1 MATASLL
8 LETTS
13 FVVRG
18 ESSKSSL
25 NWNPLLKK
33 TFPTTQIHFQPI
45 RKNRNLFL
53 KRSEINNFKM
63 KCLLKSGEKEE
74 EKERKGSSIDGIIEV
89 ISKAFKKVI
98 QKPAIAAI
106 ILGLLLTYDP
116 HSALAASGGRVGGRA
131 FSSHSSSSSSSSR
144 SYSPSTSSRGFAY
157 SVPYSS
163 PSLLG
168 FGGGG
173 LYVGPA
179 IGFGAGSGFFL
190 ILAGFAAFVLV
201 SGFLSDQSDGSVLTD
216 TQKTTVIKLQVGLL
230 GMARSLQKDLDKI
243 AEVADT
249 STTSGLSYIL
259 QESTLAMLRHPDY
272 CISGYS
278 SVDVKRGLEDGEKH
292 FNQLSIEERG
302 KFDEETLVNVNN
314 IKRQSTTSK
323 RASGFSN
330 EYIVITILVAAEG
343 VHKLPAVNGSA
354 NLKEALQKLGS
365 IPTSKIMAVEVLW
378 TPQNENDTLT
388 ERELLEDYPLLRPL

>member
-8 LETTS
+8 LEATS
-13 FVVRG
+13 FLVRG

-45 RKNRNLFL
+45 RRNRNLFL
-53 KRSEINNFKM
+53 KRSEINNFKV
-63 KCLLKSGEKEE
+63 KCLLNSGEKEE
-74 EKERKGSSIDGIIEV
+74 EKERKGNSIDGFIQV

-98 QKPAIAAI
+98 QKPAIAAV

-173 LYVGPA
+173 LYVAPA
-179 IGFGAGSGFFL
+179 FGFGAGSGFFL

-230 GMARSLQKDLDKI
+230 GMARSLQMDLDKI

-249 STTSGLSYIL
+249 STPSGLSYIL
-259 QESTLAMLRHPDY
+259 QESTLAMLRHPEF

-278 SVDVKRGLEDGEKH
+278 SVDVKRGIEDGEKR

-365 IPTSKIMAVEVLW
+365 IPASKIMAVEVLW

>member
-1 MATASLL
+1 MATASL

-25 NWNPLLKK
+25 NFNPLLKK

-53 KRSEINNFKM
+53 KRSEINNFKV
-63 KCLLKSGEKEE
+63 KCLLTSGEKEE
-74 EKERKGSSIDGIIEV
+74 EKERKGNSIDGILEV
-89 ISKAFKKVI
+89 ISTAFKKVI

-106 ILGLLLTYDP
+106 VLGLLLTYDP

-131 FSSHSSSSSSSSR
+131 FSSHSSSSSSSSL
-144 SYSPSTSSRGFAY
+144 SPSTSSRGFAY

-173 LYVGPA
+173 LFVGPT

-249 STTSGLSYIL
+249 STPSGLSYIL

-278 SVDVKRGLEDGEKH
+278 SVDVKRGLEDGEKR